1 MNTTIDLQLQELP
14 ISLERLEQ
22 ICLQVSDL
30 VNCEISIMAGSD
42 GVIVASSLPNRA
54 GIQHPGAARILRSE
68 LDVLDI
74 DKGLAAQSEVML
86 EGCNLGVDF
95 DQQRLLC
102 VGVAAPLELARQFAA
117 VVKACIEAMLKSE
130 FDHQQVTRV
139 LNAEISERIQAQKAL
154 RESEIRFREFADIAA
169 HWLWE
174 MDADLRFSYFSAPL
188 KTYLGVNP
196 DSLIG
201 KTRWDLMGENGSSES
216 WKAHQ
221 QVLQRREPFRDFEYD
236 ANLPNGEVRVFR
248 ISGNPIFD
256 ATDRFLGYRGVGLD
270 VTEEVQSHREA
281 RLLRQRLEDS
291 LEAITEGFLVFD
303 SQHRL
308 LMCNSAYRNS
318 AKGVAHLLQPGLH
331 IKELNRALIESGLI
345 QVPKAQWGHWLQERW
360 ERFLRCDRQLTYP
373 TRDGQWIEVDQYRTQ
388 DGGTLI
394 IRRDI
399 TERVRNEERLRLAA
413 TVFENT
419 QEGIIIADPS
429 QAIVAVNPAFVS
441 LTGYTESDVL
451 GKTPRILSSGRHDK
465 AFYDELKHCL
475 IRDGYWSGE
484 IWNKRKSGEVFP
496 EWLSITQ
503 VHDETGQLLNYV
515 AVFSDISVVK
525 ESEQRLEYLAH
536 HDPLTELPNR
546 LLFMAKLD
554 QALKRIKREHHAV
567 AVMFLDLD
575 HFKHV
580 NDSLGHA
587 AGDRLLVDV
596 AKRLREGL
604 REQDTIARIGGD
616 EFTVLAEDL
625 DDRYAVDQVV
635 SKILAQFEEPFLLE
649 GRWFHLSASV
659 GISIAPENGTEGSTL
674 LRNADTALYKVKEQ
688 GRNGYR
694 YYSAEFTRQA
704 QQRIE
709 LEQQLRE
716 AIKQQQFVIYYQPQ
730 VRLDNC
736 QIIGAEALVRWEHPQ
751 RGRLAPNEFIPL
763 AEQTGLICKLGQWV
777 LNEACRQMQTWL
789 GAGYRLETMSVN
801 FSKRQLTEGNFV
813 EQVNQALRSSNLPA
827 SFLEMEIVESLIMEQ
842 SDEVMAALD
851 ELRLMGVS
859 LAIDDFG
866 TGYSSLAYLK
876 QLPVGTLKID
886 RSFVR
891 DIPDDPSDCAIVKAI
906 MALADSLQLE
916 VVAEGVETAEQATF
930 LSDILC
936 PKAQGYYYRPP
947 ISAQAF
953 EALLRNSH
961 SDGVARIID
970 QDIDYQI

>member
-1 MNTTIDLQLQELP
+1 MNITAHTQGQKLP
-14 ISLERLEQ
+14 ISIERLEQ
-22 ICLQVSDL
+22 ICLKVASL
-30 VNCEISIMAGSD
+30 VNCDISVMSGPD
-42 GVIVASSLPNRA
+42 GEIVASSIPERV
-54 GIQHPGAARILRSE
+54 GVKHPAAARILRSE
-68 LDVLDI
+68 IDVFDVAR
-74 DKGLAAQSEVML
+74 DLAAQSDVML
-86 EGCNLGVDF
+86 EGCNLGVDLG
-95 DQQRLLC
+95 QERLLC
-102 VGVAAPLELARQFAA
+102 VSVAAPLELAKQFAA
-117 VVKACIEAMLKSE
+117 VVKAYVEAMLQSE
-130 FDHQQVTRV
+130 FNHQQVTRV
-139 LNAEISERIQAQKAL
+139 LNAEISERINAQAAL
-154 RESEIRFREFADIAA
+154 RESETRFREFADIAA

-188 KTYLGVNP
+188 KTYLGVDP
-196 DSLIG
+196 EMLIG
-201 KTRWDLMGENGSSES
+201 KSRWDLMDQNTTSEL
-216 WKAHQ
+216 WLAHQ
-221 QVLQRREPFRDFEYD
+221 QMLLRREPFRDFEYD
-236 ANLPNGEVRVFR
+236 ANLPNGEVRIFR
-248 ISGNPIFD
+248 ISGNPVFD
-256 ATDRFLGYRGVGLD
+256 ATGRFLGYRGVGLD
-270 VTEEVQSHREA
+270 VTREVQGNREA

-308 LMCNSAYRNS
+308 LMCNSAYRNGS
-318 AKGVAHLLQPGLH
+318 AAIAHLLKPGLH
-331 IKELNRALIESGLI
+331 IKDLNRALIENGLI
-345 QVPKAQWGHWLQERW
+345 QIPEERWEHWLQERW

-373 TRDGQWIEVDQYRTQ
+373 TGEGQWIEVDQYRTQ

-399 TERVRNEERLRLAA
+399 SERMRNEERLRLAA

-419 QEGIIIADPS
+419 QEGIIISDPS
-429 QAIVAVNPAFVS
+429 QAIVAVNPAFVK
-441 LTGYTESDVL
+441 LTGYSEADVL
-451 GKTPRILSSGRHDK
+451 GKTPRILSSGRHDQ
-465 AFYDELKHCL
+465 AFYSTLWRSLE
-475 IRDGYWSGE
+475 RDGFWSGE
-484 IWNKRKSGEVFP
+484 IWNKRKNGEVFP
-496 EWLSITQ
+496 EWLSISQ
-503 VHDETGQLLNYV
+503 VHDESGKLLNYV

-625 DDRYAVDQVV
+625 DDRYGVDQVV
-635 SKILAQFEEPFLLE
+635 SKILAQFEKPFLLE

-659 GISIAPENGTEGSTL
+659 GISIAPDNGTEGSTL

-709 LEQQLRE
+709 LEQQLRD
-716 AIKQQQFVIYYQPQ
+716 AIAQQQFVIYYQPQ
-730 VRLDNC
+730 VRLDTGR
-736 QIIGAEALVRWEHPQ
+736 IVGAEALVRWEHPE

-777 LNEACRQMQTWL
+777 LNGACEQMRSWL
-789 GAGYRLETMSVN
+789 DAGYPLQMISVN
-801 FSKRQLTEGNFV
+801 FSKRQLTEGKFV
-813 EQVNQALRSSNLPA
+813 GQVREALHLANLPA
-827 SFLEMEIVESLIMEQ
+827 DRLEMEIVESLIMEQ
-842 SDEVMAALD
+842 SDEVMSALE

-891 DIPDDPSDCAIVKAI
+891 DIPDDPSDCAIVKAVL
-906 MALADSLQLE
+906 ALAESLQLN
-916 VVAEGVETAEQATF
+916 VVAEGVETSQQAAF
-930 LSDILC
+930 LLNANC
-936 PKAQGYYYRPP
+936 VQAQGYYFRPP
-947 ISAQAF
+947 VSAEEF
-953 EALLRNSH
+953 EALLYNAA
-961 SDGVARIID
+961 DGDLFSID
-970 QDIDYQI
+970 GQISDYQI